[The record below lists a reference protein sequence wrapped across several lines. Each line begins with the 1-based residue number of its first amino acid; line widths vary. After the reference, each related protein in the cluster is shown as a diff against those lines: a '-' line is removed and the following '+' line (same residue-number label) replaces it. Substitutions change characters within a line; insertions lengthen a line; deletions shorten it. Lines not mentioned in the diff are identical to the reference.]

1 MSAHN
6 IAKRNERLDMAL
18 PRSATL
24 DDDRGEITVG
34 EIYIG
39 ENYIVEICGG
49 TDHPGYLS
57 V

>member
-18 PRSATL
+18 PRSDTL

-39 ENYIVEICGG
+39 EIYIVEICG